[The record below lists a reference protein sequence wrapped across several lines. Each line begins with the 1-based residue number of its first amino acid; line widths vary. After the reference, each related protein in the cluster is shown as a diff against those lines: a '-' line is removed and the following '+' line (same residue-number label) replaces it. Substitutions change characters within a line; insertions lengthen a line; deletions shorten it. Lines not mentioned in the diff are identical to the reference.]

1 MLLKRRQVL
10 VGFAALP
17 AAAVAS
23 SLTVPHAAAAEADKA
38 LLDAAVAAAPT
49 AREVI
54 TVAAPSFSATDV
66 QVSAW
71 ALLEQGWSKVYGP
84 VPGKVGQQGIGE
96 GEDGVPRTP
105 FGVFRLDLAF
115 GRQDNPGTTLPYT
128 KVTNQHW
135 WDGNVDSPTYDRMV
149 VQAAS
154 PGPESENLYDIG
166 PVYDYAVHFDNNP
179 SHTPG
184 KGGAMFLHVTDGNP
198 TLGCVAISREGMITL
213 LKWLAPAHNPVLVT
227 GLAG

>member
-1 MLLKRRQVL
+1 MA
-10 VGFAALP
+10 GALP
-17 AAAVAS
+17 TLVALS
-23 SLTVPHAAAAEADKA
+23 SLSVPHAAAAEADSA
-38 LLDAAVAAAPT
+38 LRDAAVAGVPET
-49 AREVI
+49 QEVI
-54 TVAAPSFSATDV
+54 TVAAPSLRSTDV

-71 ALLEQGWSKVYGP
+71 ARLEQGWTRVFGP

-96 GEDGVPRTP
+96 GADGVPRTP

-115 GRQDNPGTTLPYT
+115 GRQDNPGTALPYT

-149 VQAAS
+149 VQPQS

-179 SHTPG
+179 AHTPG
-184 KGGAMFLHVTDGNP
+184 KGGAMFLHVSDGQP
-198 TLGCVAISREGMITL
+198 TLGCVAISREGMISL
-213 LKWLAPAHNPVLVT
+213 LTWLSPAFNPVLVT
-227 GLAG
+227 GLAN